1 MESLQLLK
9 AVADQYVHLQ
19 SLKAEFLEI
28 SESRSDGSSQRNERR
43 TIVHYAAPNRVRIE
57 QAGGAGAITVSD
69 GDHVHHYFRE
79 IKRYSKQAL
88 PEPDFL
94 PGRFRPEYP
103 ISGDAGTFLYH
114 RIHERVVEATILR
127 EETLNVGGIET
138 PCQVVTVTYQP
149 PPQGGLFLSTS
160 PIQFWIDSRTLAVV
174 RWQGRLT
181 PAARPHR
188 VAHTSEHTN
197 LVTCWDAGRTIPA
210 EIFHFEVPPDALD
223 ISNPSG
229 RGCISVGGGVGFTD
243 LADGEKSISHQSQ
256 HAWNGDVF
264 VEQEEWTFRGH
275 RITFER
281 RWTLSEDGREV
292 RISERIVGPKGEQK
306 RTIAIPVAS

>member
-149 PPQGGLFLSTS
+149 PPQGGLFLSPHLFNSGSIHGHWQWCGGRADS
-160 PIQFWIDSRTLAVV
+160 P
-174 RWQGRLT
+174 

-229 RGCISVGGGVGFTD
+229 RGMHIDGRRRGFTD